1 MADMTAHDLFAQG
14 KEKYDRTKYLPARE
28 YFQTIVYNF
37 PGEPMVDTAQYFLA
51 LTYFGAKEYEI
62 AGVEFNRL
70 VLNYPS
76 SAYFTHALFMRAVS
90 FYHSTPKH
98 FALDQTDI
106 KRAIRQFED
115 FLIDYPESELIPEAR
130 EYLAQAR
137 TRLARKQYEAGRT
150 YKYIR
155 AYAAAKTYFQVVID
169 DFTDT
174 EYGAKAAYD
183 YAEMEYHLKN
193 FDEAQASY
201 EGFAAAFPDHEMYA
215 KAVRNGVKSAFKSGE
230 KAFKMGDL
238 PLARQRL
245 QLFVQNYPE
254 SKLVS
259 RAEKYLRRIDSS
271 VATSQPQVENADSL

>member
-1 MADMTAHDLFAQG
+1 MAEMTAHDLFAMG
-14 KEKYDRTKYLPARE
+14 KDKYDRGKYLPSRE

-37 PGEPMVDTAQYFLA
+37 PGEPMVDTAQYFLS

-115 FLIDYPESELIPEAR
+115 FLIDYPESELIPEAK
-130 EYLAQAR
+130 EYLSQGR

-155 AYAAAKTYFQVVID
+155 AYDAAKTYFQVVID

-174 EYGAKAAYD
+174 EYGSKAAFD
-183 YAEMEYHLKN
+183 YAEMEYRLKN
-193 FDEAQASY
+193 FDEAQVRY
-201 EGFAAAFPDHEMYA
+201 EGFAVAFPDHEL
-215 KAVRNGVKSAFKSGE
+215 AVRAGKNAVKSAFKSGE
-230 KAFKMGDL
+230 KAFHKGDL
-238 PLARQRL
+238 LLAQQKL
-245 QLFVQNYPE
+245 QLFVQNYPD
-254 SKLVS
+254 SKLVGK
-259 RAEKYLRRIDSS
+259 AEKYWRRIDSS
-271 VATSQPQVENADSL
+271 VAATQQQVENADSL